1 MGNGCVKSNRLK
13 SNRLA
18 IILGCMI
25 RKEDFVVEKSVESKQ
40 LATIIDRIVGGREGR
55 HYVALQTS
63 RLSFCGPTVQQ
74 VHCSVIITS
83 IHFQ

>member
-1 MGNGCVKSNRLK
+1 MGNGCVK

-18 IILGCMI
+18 IILGCMN
-25 RKEDFVVEKSVESKQ
+25 RKKDFVAEKSVESKQ

-55 HYVALQTS
+55 HYVALQNS